1 MNKLNISI
9 DDVSPHP
16 LSSTKV
22 LDACRTI
29 INRFPDVKIS
39 LFVPAS
45 YWRTVRQ
52 GVITNIPLQLDL
64 PIFKDF
70 CEEIKNLNKN
80 NFELCYHGFYHG
92 IPGKNDNNEFM
103 YFDKEEAIKRYNLI
117 FQVVEAAGLKDQF
130 KMVFRPPGWSIS
142 KDAIVAARDL
152 GFKVLALNPEKKYKK
167 RSSFED
173 EKEND
178 VVYMTSA
185 PPFFPL
191 AITSKTEIVYHACEW
206 DKNYLGETL
215 TKELIE
221 FLEKNEGSYT
231 FNFIEDLLS

>member
-22 LDACRTI
+22 LNSCRTI

-70 CEEIKNLNKN
+70 CEEIKNLNKD
-80 NFELCYHGFYHG
+80 NFELCYW
-92 IPGKNDNNEFM
+92 
-103 YFDKEEAIKRYNLI
+103 R
-117 FQVVEAAGLKDQF
+117 
-130 KMVFRPPGWSIS
+130 
-142 KDAIVAARDL
+142 
-152 GFKVLALNPEKKYKK
+152 
-167 RSSFED
+167 
-173 EKEND
+173 
-178 VVYMTSA
+178 
-185 PPFFPL
+185 
-191 AITSKTEIVYHACEW
+191 
-206 DKNYLGETL
+206 
-215 TKELIE
+215 
-221 FLEKNEGSYT
+221 
-231 FNFIEDLLS
+231 